1 MKANYYLKRL
11 RRYAL
16 VSTLLLPSISHAAT
30 SPSQIPFTVENQEIA
45 TTLDGDKNEITDET
59 ARYFTIQ
66 EVTVRELTESVWEK
80 EDKPLAQTTKEVG
93 DVVMLIDKIIA
104 VGKKIWDIVSAGR
117 PVVQTN
123 MDLVI
128 SVLPQ
133 TAKEGSAFFDME
145 GWDVPESKDF
155 LVEFKNG
162 FNSTVVSFVYTVFY
176 QGGGTF
182 EGAGKYLT
190 GVNITATNV
199 NVSWGFDFNAK
210 SALVAISN
218 HGSKANPEAGAT
230 LQVQYTV
237 KNWMKHITATETVHV
252 MGRGEIRKLR

>member
-16 VSTLLLPSISHAAT
+16 VSTLLLPSFTHAAT
-30 SPSQIPFTVENQEIA
+30 SITQIPFTVENQQSL
-45 TTLDGDKNEITDET
+45 TSVDGQKNEITEDAEK
-59 ARYFTIQ
+59 YFTIK

-162 FNSTVVSFVYTVFY
+162 FNGTVVSFTYTVFY

-182 EGAGKYLT
+182 NGAGRYLT
-190 GVNITATNV
+190 GVNISATNV
-199 NVSWGFDFNAK
+199 NVSWGFDFDAK

-218 HGSKANPEAGAT
+218 HGSKENPEAGAT

-237 KNWMKHITATETVHV
+237 KNWLKHITATETVHV